1 MNITDLSDNELINK
15 YFDSMDLNGPGNNRT
30 LDLQIEAEGRDLL
43 FNGFKLWE
51 LGPGYGFTVIGCKF
65 VFSTLELLKD
75 HILDCS
81 EVLTVTVDGAM
92 VYDQKYLD
100 II

>member
-15 YFDSMDLNGPGNNRT
+15 YFNALDLRGPGNNRT
-30 LDLQIEAEGRDLL
+30 LALQIEAESRDLL

-51 LGPGYGFTVIGCKF
+51 LEPGYGFTVTGCKF
-65 VFSTLELLKD
+65 VFKTLELLKD

-81 EVLTVTVDGAM
+81 DFMTATVDGSM
-92 VYDQKYLD
+92 VYDQEYLK